1 MYQLSKE
8 FEGHNIRIVGT
19 NENPLFVLADVC
31 KVLDLSTPARV
42 KERLSDGVS
51 STHTIM
57 DSLNRVQ
64 EVTVINEDGL
74 YDVILDSRKPQAK
87 RFRKWVTSEVLPS
100 IRKTGTYSIPNE
112 GLSPQLQLLI
122 NMELEQKKMQ
132 QEVAAV
138 KEDVDNMRDILSL
151 DVKDWRNGI
160 NKLLNG
166 IAHQLGG
173 QRYYQDVRNES
184 YDLLQYKAGCD
195 LNIRLNNRKSKAAL
209 RGMSKTA
216 VNKISK
222 LDVIAEDKKLI
233 GVYVTVIKEMA
244 VKYKLDISR
253 YDLPDV

>member
-19 NENPLFVLADVC
+19 KDSPLFVLSDICDVLEIGNARQV
-31 KVLDLSTPARV
+31 KARLDKDVISTDTLQTSGGP
-42 KERLSDGVS
+42 
-51 STHTIM
+51 
-57 DSLNRVQ
+57 Q
-64 EVTVINEDGL
+64 QVTVINEDGL

-100 IRKTGTYSIPNE
+100 IRKTGSYSIPNE

-151 DVKDWRNGI
+151 DIKDWRNGI

-173 QRYYQDVRNES
+173 QAYYQEVRNES
-184 YDLLQYKAGCD
+184 YNLLQYKAGCD

-216 VNKISK
+216 INKMTK

-233 GVYVTVIKEMA
+233 SVYVTVIKEMA

-253 YDLPDV
+253 YHLPDV

>member
-8 FEGHNIRIVGT
+8 FEGHDIRIVGT
-19 NENPLFVLADVC
+19 KENPLFVLSDVC
-31 KVLDLSTPARV
+31 RVLELSTPARV
-42 KERLSDGVS
+42 KERLTEGVS
-51 STHTIM
+51 STHT
-57 DSLNRVQ
+57 LHTTGGPQ
-64 EVTVINEDGL
+64 QVTVINEDGL

-100 IRKTGTYSIPNE
+100 IRKTGGYSIPNE

-138 KEDVDNMRDILSL
+138 KEDVGNMRDILSL

-216 VNKISK
+216 INKISK

-233 GVYVTVIKEMA
+233 SVYVTVIKEMA

>member
-1 MYQLSKE
+1 MNQLTKT
-8 FEGHNIRIVGT
+8 FEGHDVRILGK
-19 NENPLFVLADVC
+19 PDKPMFMLADVC
-31 KVLDLSTPARV
+31 KALNLSNPSKVASRV
-42 KERLSDGVS
+42 REKYKAN
-51 STHTIM
+51 I
-57 DSLNRVQ
+57 SLGLQGGDPVF
-64 EVTVINEDGL
+64 VNESGL
-74 YDVILDSRKPQAK
+74 YQVIMRADNSPITE
-87 RFRKWVTSEVLPS
+87 RFQDWVYEEVLPS

-122 NMELEQKKMQ
+122 NMELAQKKMQ

-138 KEDVDNMRDILSL
+138 KEDVGNMREILSL
-151 DVKDWRNGI
+151 DMKDWRNGI

-173 QRYYQDVRNES
+173 QAYYQEVRNES
-184 YDLLQYKAGCD
+184 YNLLQYKAGCD

-216 VNKISK
+216 INKMSK

-233 GVYVTVIKEMA
+233 SVYVTVIKEMA

-253 YDLPDV
+253 YDLPEV

>member
-8 FEGHNIRIVGT
+8 FEGHDIRIVGT
-19 NENPLFVLADVC
+19 KENPLFVLSDVC
-31 KVLDLSTPARV
+31 RVLDLSTPARV
-42 KERLSDGVS
+42 KERLTEGVS
-51 STHTIM
+51 STHTLHT
-57 DSLNRVQ
+57 SGGPQ
-64 EVTVINEDGL
+64 QVTVINEDGL

-100 IRKTGTYSIPNE
+100 IRKTGSYSIPNE

-138 KEDVDNMRDILSL
+138 KEDVGNMREILSL
-151 DVKDWRNGI
+151 DLKDWRNGI
-160 NKLLNG
+160 NRLLNG

-173 QRYYQDVRNES
+173 QAYYQEVRNES
-184 YDLLQYKAGCD
+184 YHLLQYKAGCD

-216 VNKISK
+216 INKMSK

-233 GVYVTVIKEMA
+233 SVYVTVIKEMA

>member
-1 MYQLSKE
+1 
-8 FEGHNIRIVGT
+8 
-19 NENPLFVLADVC
+19 
-31 KVLDLSTPARV
+31 
-42 KERLSDGVS
+42 
-51 STHTIM
+51 
-57 DSLNRVQ
+57 
-64 EVTVINEDGL
+64 
-74 YDVILDSRKPQAK
+74 
-87 RFRKWVTSEVLPS
+87 
-100 IRKTGTYSIPNE
+100 
-112 GLSPQLQLLI
+112 
-122 NMELEQKKMQ
+122 MELEQKKMQ

-216 VNKISK
+216 INKISK

-233 GVYVTVIKEMA
+233 SVYVTVIKEMA

>member
-1 MYQLSKE
+1 MNQLTKT
-8 FEGHNIRIVGT
+8 FEGHNVRIVGT
-19 NENPLFVLADVC
+19 KENPLFVLSDVC
-31 KVLDLSTPARV
+31 DVLEIGNARQVKTRLEKDVISTDTLQTSGGP
-42 KERLSDGVS
+42 
-51 STHTIM
+51 
-57 DSLNRVQ
+57 Q
-64 EVTVINEDGL
+64 QVTVINEDGL

-100 IRKTGTYSIPNE
+100 IRKTGGYSIPNE

-173 QRYYQDVRNES
+173 QAYYQEVRNES
-184 YDLLQYKAGCD
+184 YNLLQYKAGCD

-216 VNKISK
+216 INKMSK

-233 GVYVTVIKEMA
+233 SVYVTVIKEMA

>member
-8 FEGHNIRIVGT
+8 FEGQNIRIVGT
-19 NENPLFVLADVC
+19 KENPLFVLSDICDVLEIGNARQV
-31 KVLDLSTPARV
+31 KARLDKDVISTDTLQTSGGP
-42 KERLSDGVS
+42 
-51 STHTIM
+51 
-57 DSLNRVQ
+57 Q
-64 EVTVINEDGL
+64 QVTVINEDGL

-100 IRKTGTYSIPNE
+100 IRKTGGYSIPNE

-151 DVKDWRNGI
+151 DVRDWRNGI

-173 QRYYQDVRNES
+173 QAYYQEVRNES
-184 YDLLQYKAGCD
+184 YNLLQYKAGCD

-216 VNKISK
+216 INKMTK

-233 GVYVTVIKEMA
+233 SVYVTVIKEMA

>member
-1 MYQLSKE
+1 MNQLTKT
-8 FEGHNIRIVGT
+8 FEGHNVRIVGT
-19 NENPLFVLADVC
+19 KENPLFVLSDVC
-31 KVLDLSTPARV
+31 DVLEIGNARQVKTRLEKDVISTDTLQTTGGP
-42 KERLSDGVS
+42 
-51 STHTIM
+51 
-57 DSLNRVQ
+57 Q
-64 EVTVINEDGL
+64 QVTVINEDGL

-100 IRKTGTYSIPNE
+100 IRKTGGYSIPNE

-173 QRYYQDVRNES
+173 QAYYQEVRNES
-184 YDLLQYKAGCD
+184 YNLLQYKAGCD

-216 VNKISK
+216 INKMSK

-233 GVYVTVIKEMA
+233 SVYVTVIKEMA

>member
-1 MYQLSKE
+1 MNQLTKT
-8 FEGHNIRIVGT
+8 FEGQNVRIVGS
-19 NENPLFVLADVC
+19 ERNPLFVLSDVC
-31 KVLDLSTPARV
+31 RVLEIGNSRDV
-42 KERLSDGVS
+42 KRRLEEDVVS
-51 STHTIM
+51 IDTLHTTGGP
-57 DSLNRVQ
+57 Q
-64 EVTVINEDGL
+64 QVTVINEDGL
-74 YDVILDSRKPQAK
+74 YDVILDSRKPHAK

-216 VNKISK
+216 INKISK

-233 GVYVTVIKEMA
+233 SVYVTVIKEMA

>member
-1 MYQLSKE
+1 MNQLTKT
-8 FEGHNIRIVGT
+8 FEGHHVRIVGT
-19 NENPLFVLADVC
+19 KENPLFVLTDVC
-31 KVLDLSTPARV
+31 KVLEIGNARQV
-42 KERLSDGVS
+42 KTRLEDGVIS
-51 STHTIM
+51 NDIIL
-57 DSLNRVQ
+57 DSLNRKQ

-100 IRKTGTYSIPNE
+100 IRKTGSYSIPNE

-151 DVKDWRNGI
+151 DMKDWRNGI

-173 QRYYQDVRNES
+173 QAYYQEVRNES
-184 YDLLQYKAGCD
+184 YNLLQYKAGCD

-216 VNKISK
+216 INKMSK

-233 GVYVTVIKEMA
+233 SVYVTVIKEMA